1 MKANKTIRGQATQ
14 TTGEE
19 KTRNQKVTLIQL
31 HTIKPLNN
39 KNN

>member
-1 MKANKTIRGQATQ
+1 MKANKTIRRQATQ

-19 KTRNQKVTLIQL
+19 KTKNQRVTLIQM
-31 HTIKPLNN
+31 HTIKPSNN

>member
-1 MKANKTIRGQATQ
+1 MKANKTTRGQATQ
-14 TTGEE
+14 TTEE
-19 KTRNQKVTLIQL
+19 KTRNQKVTLIEL